1 MKSLEKEQE
10 KFWTLMGKLNE
21 ANTLETIDE
30 ASQALAKEM
39 GVRIDHTASLVK
51 AVSIPGIQDEDLI
64 ELNQQKEEHEH
75 METER
80 SESPNNNELL
90 EQQNAINN
98 NVNNNND
105 DNSMDMFFDNSRQE
119 EENTDSF
126 FNEMVNTDDDPS
138 VNEFL
143 NTE

>member
-1 MKSLEKEQE
+1 MSQ
-10 KFWTLMGKLNE
+10 LNQ
-21 ANTLETIDE
+21 ASTLETIDE
-30 ASQALAKEM
+30 ASSALASEM
-39 GVRIDHTASLVK
+39 GVRIEHTSSNVK
-51 AVSIPGIQDEDLI
+51 AVAIPGIKDEDLM
-64 ELNQQKEEHEH
+64 EMKEEHEH
-75 METER
+75 METKEHR

-90 EQQNAINN
+90 EQQNVIHN
-98 NVNNNND
+98 NVNSNND
-105 DNSMDMFFDNSRQE
+105 DTMDLFFDDSRQE

>member
-1 MKSLEKEQE
+1 MSQ
-10 KFWTLMGKLNE
+10 LNQ
-21 ANTLETIDE
+21 ASTLETIDE
-30 ASQALAKEM
+30 ASSALASEM
-39 GVRIDHTASLVK
+39 GVRIEHTSSNIK
-51 AVSIPGIQDEDLI
+51 AVAIPGIKDEDLM
-64 ELNQQKEEHEH
+64 EMKEEHEH
-75 METER
+75 METNEHR

-90 EQQNAINN
+90 EQQNVIHN
-98 NVNNNND
+98 NVNSNND
-105 DNSMDMFFDNSRQE
+105 DTMDLFFDDSRQE